1 MFRGM
6 KTSLLPSY
14 LPHKASQDSL
24 LSTFLLHTNASI
36 FSVFGSIVLGW
47 YGSAVIAVLSSKVIM
62 IHFPFPFFLCFSQ
75 FLFASLITTL
85 LNYLNHSKPLS
96 SQFTFYLY
104 HIGVSYTFG
113 FIFTNISFSLVNTS
127 FAETIKSSEPV
138 SSVIL
143 GYYLLNEV
151 ASTWTYLTL
160 LPICLG
166 VALAC
171 LADYNFHLYGFLF
184 ALLSNFCF
192 SYRAVIAK
200 QLYHLALTLSAS
212 SQTSKAT
219 TQDSSLDE
227 IQLFHSISLIG
238 VVIVTPF
245 TVFLEAHSILERVSA
260 DSFTMQTRLFV
271 AMCCLIN
278 GVGYTMYNVLSFY
291 ALRRSDVITHAVLN
305 VFRRVVIITS
315 SIFFFHV
322 RVTPLNLCGIV
333 LAIFGVVAFTSS
345 RIKRK

>member
-1 MFRGM
+1 
-6 KTSLLPSY
+6 
-14 LPHKASQDSL
+14 
-24 LSTFLLHTNASI
+24 
-36 FSVFGSIVLGW
+36 
-47 YGSAVIAVLSSKVIM
+47 M
-62 IHFPFPFFLCFSQ
+62 IHFPFPFFLCFTQ
-75 FLFASLITTL
+75 FFSASLITTI
-85 LNYLNHSKPLS
+85 LNTLNHSKPLS
-96 SQFTFYLY
+96 SQFTSHLY

-171 LADYNFHLYGFLF
+171 FTDYNFHLYGFLF

-200 QLYHLALTLSAS
+200 QLYHLVLTKPTSLS
-212 SQTSKAT
+212 SQPSKSSS
-219 TQDSSLDE
+219 QDSSLDE

-238 VVIVTPF
+238 VIIVTPF
-245 TVFLEAHSILERVSA
+245 TLFLEARSILERVSS
-260 DSFTMQTRLFV
+260 DSFTMQTGLFV
-271 AMCCLIN
+271 ALCCLVN

-322 RVTPLNLCGIV
+322 PVTPLNLCGIV
-333 LAIFGVVAFTSS
+333 LAILGVVAFTST